1 MKDILQKVASLCK
14 DNERTLLEK
23 YDLIDKDS
31 PRGKDCNGLF
41 MEKTTCEGDKLLAL
55 LLWNEKRPEIIEM
68 LKKMSAKDAS
78 KARKRI
84 KEAFLDNLKVKDDEE
99 ILGMDDELKAEQEL
113 TSEGEVKDE
122 E

>member
-1 MKDILQKVASLCK
+1 
-14 DNERTLLEK
+14 
-23 YDLIDKDS
+23 
-31 PRGKDCNGLF
+31 